1 MKQLLITIAA
11 VVLVGCGPSEVELS
25 LIEAARKGNI
35 EAVKKHIANGKQDF
49 FNSIDVNAADVLD
62 KTALHYA
69 AAWGRIQIAELL
81 IANGADV
88 NTKSVTGR
96 TPLDIAN
103 KNNKS
108 EIADLLR
115 CHGGKHGTIHGA
127 ALDGDIE
134 AVKEFLAAATNV
146 NVKGVFGQTPLHDAA
161 AEDHK
166 EIAELLIGKGADL
179 NAMDQDDETPLD
191 WANHSKLTEIADLLR
206 KHGAKTGEELKA
218 AGN

>member
-11 VVLVGCGPSEVELS
+11 LVLVGCGPSEEEIL

-96 TPLDIAN
+96 TRLDIAN

-108 EIADLLR
+108 KIADLLR

-146 NVKGVFGQTPLHDAA
+146 NVKGVFGQTPLHFAA
-161 AEDHK
+161 DK
-166 EIAELLIGKGADL
+166 EIAELLIAKGADV
-179 NAMDQDDETPLD
+179 NAKNEDGETPLD
-191 WANHSKLTEIADLLR
+191 DAVRYKQTEIADLLR

>member
-11 VVLVGCGPSEVELS
+11 LVLVGCGPSEEELS

-108 EIADLLR
+108 KIADLLR
-115 CHGGKHGTIHGA
+115 CHGGKHGTFHGA

-146 NVKGVFGQTPLHDAA
+146 NVKGVFGQTPLHFAA
-161 AEDHK
+161 DK
-166 EIAELLIGKGADL
+166 EIAELLIAKDADV
-179 NAMDQDDETPLD
+179 NAKDQDDETPLD

-206 KHGAKTGEELKA
+206 KHGAKKGEELKA

>member
-11 VVLVGCGPSEVELS
+11 LVLVGCGPSEVELS

-108 EIADLLR
+108 KIADLLR

-146 NVKGVFGQTPLHDAA
+146 NVKGVFGQTPLHFAA
-161 AEDHK
+161 DK
-166 EIAELLIGKGADL
+166 EIAELLIAKGADV
-179 NAMDQDDETPLD
+179 NAKDQDDETPLD
-191 WANHSKLTEIADLLR
+191 WAIHSKLTEIADLLR
-206 KHGAKTGEELKA
+206 KHGAKKGEELKA

>member
-1 MKQLLITIAA
+1 MKQLVITIAA
-11 VVLVGCGPSEVELS
+11 VVLVGCGPSEAELS

-69 AAWGRIQIAELL
+69 AAWDRKKIAELL
-81 IANGADV
+81 IENGADV
-88 NTKSVTGR
+88 NAKTISGR

-115 CHGGKHGTIHGA
+115 IHGG
-127 ALDGDIE
+127 
-134 AVKEFLAAATNV
+134 
-146 NVKGVFGQTPLHDAA
+146 
-161 AEDHK
+161 
-166 EIAELLIGKGADL
+166 
-179 NAMDQDDETPLD
+179 
-191 WANHSKLTEIADLLR
+191 
-206 KHGAKTGEELKA
+206 KTGEELKA
-218 AGN
+218 KGK

>member
-11 VVLVGCGPSEVELS
+11 LVLVGCGPSEVELS

-108 EIADLLR
+108 KIADLLR

-146 NVKGVFGQTPLHDAA
+146 NVKSVFGQTPLHDAA

-166 EIAELLIGKGADL
+166 EIAELLIGKGADV
-179 NAMDQDDETPLD
+179 NAKDQDDETPLD
-191 WANHSKLTEIADLLR
+191 WAIHSKLTEIADLLR

>member
-1 MKQLLITIAA
+1 MKLILITIFA
-11 VVLVGCGPSEVELS
+11 VVMVGCGPSEVELS

-35 EAVKKHIANGKQDF
+35 EAVKKHIAKGKQDF

-62 KTALHYA
+62 KTGLHYA

-88 NTKSVTGR
+88 NAKSVTGR

-127 ALDGDIE
+127 ALDGDME

-146 NVKGVFGQTPLHDAA
+146 NVKSVFGQTPLHDAA

-166 EIAELLIGKGADL
+166 EIAELLIGKGADV
-179 NAMDQDDETPLD
+179 NVKNERDETPLD
-191 WANHSKLTEIADLLR
+191 CSIKNKRSKTSDILR
-206 KHGAKTGEELKA
+206 KHGGKTGEELKA
-218 AGN
+218 KGK

>member
-1 MKQLLITIAA
+1 M
-11 VVLVGCGPSEVELS
+11 
-25 LIEAARKGNI
+25 
-35 EAVKKHIANGKQDF
+35 
-49 FNSIDVNAADVLD
+49 
-62 KTALHYA
+62 HYA
-69 AAWGRIQIAELL
+69 AAWGRIQITELL

-88 NTKSVTGR
+88 NTKSATGR

-166 EIAELLIGKGADL
+166 EIAELLIGKGADVNVKNEYDVTPL
-179 NAMDQDDETPLD
+179 LSAAIGGHKELVHLLINKGADVNAKDQDDETPLD
-191 WANHSKLTEIADLLR
+191 WAIHSKLTEIADLLS

>member
-11 VVLVGCGPSEVELS
+11 LVLVGCGPSEVELS

-108 EIADLLR
+108 KIADLLR

-146 NVKGVFGQTPLHDAA
+146 NVKGVFGQTPLHFAA
-161 AEDHK
+161 DK
-166 EIAELLIGKGADL
+166 EIAELLIAKGADV
-179 NAMDQDDETPLD
+179 NAKDQDDETPLD
-191 WANHSKLTEIADLLR
+191 WAIHSKLTEIDDLLR

>member
-11 VVLVGCGPSEVELS
+11 LVLVGCGPSEVELS

-146 NVKGVFGQTPLHDAA
+146 NVKGVFGQTPLHFAA
-161 AEDHK
+161 YK
-166 EIAELLIGKGADL
+166 EIAELLIAKGADV
-179 NAMDQDDETPLD
+179 NAKDQDDETPLD
-191 WANHSKLTEIADLLR
+191 WAIHSKLTEIADLLR

>member
-11 VVLVGCGPSEVELS
+11 VVLVGCGPSESELS

-108 EIADLLR
+108 KIADLLR

-146 NVKGVFGQTPLHDAA
+146 NVKGVFGQTPLHFAA
-161 AEDHK
+161 DK
-166 EIAELLIGKGADL
+166 EIAELLIAKGADV
-179 NAMDQDDETPLD
+179 NAKDQDDETPLD
-191 WANHSKLTEIADLLR
+191 WAIHSKLTEIADLLR

>member
-11 VVLVGCGPSEVELS
+11 LVLVGCGPSEVELS

-108 EIADLLR
+108 KIADLLR

-146 NVKGVFGQTPLHDAA
+146 NVKGVFGQTPLHFAA
-161 AEDHK
+161 DK
-166 EIAELLIGKGADL
+166 EIAEMLIAKGADV
-179 NAMDQDDETPLD
+179 NAKDQDDETPLD
-191 WANHSKLTEIADLLR
+191 WAIHGGLTEMADLLR
-206 KHGAKTGEELKA
+206 KHEAKTGKDLKSEA
-218 AGN
+218 K